1 MQKDFMG
8 MMQGQQAP
16 MQESDGTGA
25 QMGQELQEAGLE
37 GLTGIYEEAGMPT
50 ENTPEAAK
58 QRLMMVLQ
66 EMGVLE
72 GLRQDQLQQIQ
83 KLVDEYV
90 ALAQKGDMAALE
102 KHPISQLLSQ
112 GQQQFQQAAGMQQP
126 TGGPVP
132 QQTQAQPSGTK
143 DFASMMPPAGGG
155 LGGR

>member
-8 MMQGQQAP
+8 MAQQAQTP
-16 MQESDGTGA
+16 VQESDGTGA
-25 QMGQELQEAGLE
+25 QMGQEIQEAGLE

-58 QRLMMVLQ
+58 QRLMMVLE

-83 KLVDEYV
+83 KLIDEYV

-102 KHPISQLLSQ
+102 KHPLSQLLNQ
-112 GQQQFQQAAGMQQP
+112 AQQQFQQAAGMQQP
-126 TGGPVP
+126 TGGSVP
-132 QQTQAQPSGTK
+132 QQIQEQPAATR
-143 DFASMMPPAGGG
+143 DFASLMPKAGGG